1 MASPEALREMIQDYR
16 KKIELY
22 TSMIAEWERE
32 LGGPVP
38 AGDSAS
44 NGSSSSA
51 VLTPGADPINLIRPF
66 EFHGKSQTVATK
78 MFLQRYGFPL
88 STDQL
93 IQGLEKGGLTLGGAT
108 VEKKKANFATIL
120 SRTDGIV
127 RAGRGHWTLGSKA
140 KTSRSKE
147 KESDKDNAS
156 PAANE

>member
-1 MASPEALREMIQDYR
+1 MASPEALREMILDYR

-22 TSMIAEWERE
+22 SSMIAEWERE
-32 LGGPVP
+32 LGAPVP
-38 AGDSAS
+38 VGESSS
-44 NGSSSSA
+44 NGGSGA
-51 VLTPGADPINLIRPF
+51 AALPGADPVGLIRPY

-108 VEKKKANFATIL
+108 VDKKKANFATIL

-127 RAGRGHWTLGSKA
+127 RAGRGHWTIGHKSKTA
-140 KTSRSKE
+140 RSKE
-147 KESDKDNAS
+147 KENEKENAS
-156 PAANE
+156 PAGNE